1 MPELTERR
9 NTLDDLHRMLGRLA
23 AQMETVIE
31 QQNDLRD
38 QTVDLRIQVQRVQSD
53 QEAIRKKLENE
64 VIPDVEDYAKLKQ
77 RGIGILTVV
86 GALGAV
92 LGTVGEKILAALF
105 K

>member
-1 MPELTERR
+1 METREAVRM
-9 NTLDDLHRMLGRLA
+9 DDLHRMLGRLA

-31 QQNDLRD
+31 QQNDLRE
-38 QTVDLRIQVQRVQSD
+38 QTVDLRIQVQRVHSD
-53 QEAIRKKLENE
+53 QEAIRKKLEHE

-92 LGTVGEKILAALF
+92 LGTVGEKILSALF